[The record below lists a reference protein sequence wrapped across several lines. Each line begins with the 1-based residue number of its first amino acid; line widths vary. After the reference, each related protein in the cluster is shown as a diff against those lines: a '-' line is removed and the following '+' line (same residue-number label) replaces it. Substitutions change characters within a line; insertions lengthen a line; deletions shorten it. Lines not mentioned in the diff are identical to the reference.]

1 MPRQRFGNAMSGT
14 VNRPEASS
22 GRMTSCRSGE
32 VRRSCEVGLYWRK
45 GIGGLPQ
52 VATRGRVG
60 VSAGGGGGRGMGMWM
75 CCLWWR
81 RMETSGR
88 SVSSRR
94 LMVVWASIE
103 GKMRQDLLCACEVY
117 LKVGGYVVADEGLG
131 IRQEVVRGMTRKE
144 ALTVISSA
152 ADRDTGFVR
161 WSRYLTFTFWDG
173 DRSLL

>member
-1 MPRQRFGNAMSGT
+1 MPRQRLGNAMSGT

-22 GRMTSCRSGE
+22 GRMTSCRSDE

-94 LMVVWASIE
+94 LRE
-103 GKMRQDLLCACEVY
+103 F
-117 LKVGGYVVADEGLG
+117 G
-131 IRQEVVRGMTRKE
+131 I
-144 ALTVISSA
+144 
-152 ADRDTGFVR
+152 FVR
-161 WSRYLTFTFWDG
+161 
-173 DRSLL
+173 